1 MDYFS
6 IAGVKIGTKKYEISS
21 PHPTQL
27 LPERD
32 HALLLRP
39 FQPVQIKNIRIDGF
53 KYRLDSIAVSP
64 FVDWLNLSNTIRCK
78 SK

>member
-32 HALLLRP
+32 HALLPRP
-39 FQPVQIKNIRIDGF
+39 FQPGQIKNGLGANIRIDGF
-53 KYRLDSIAVSP
+53 K
-64 FVDWLNLSNTIRCK
+64 
-78 SK
+78 